1 MEQEQRRNLTVAEA
15 GARGGASTYAKY
27 GKEHFRAIGKKGQ
40 ASLAAKIT
48 THERRIWG
56 ATGGRPKKRR
66 SFGTGEREG

>member
-1 MEQEQRRNLTVAEA
+1 MEQEQRRNLTVVEA

-27 GKEHFRAIGKKGQ
+27 GKEHYRAIGKKGQ
-40 ASLAAKIT
+40 AGLAAKIT

-56 ATGGRPKKRR
+56 AMGGRPKKRR